1 LNRPTLST
9 PNGDGGNG
17 SAVGAVF
24 RIEPR
29 WTDLDPRG
37 HVNNSV
43 FLVYA
48 EEARARY
55 LRAVLPEAWSSV
67 VVVHNAVDY
76 HAPVFETDV
85 VEVESSVEGVGTSS
99 LTTVNEMSTARGRCT
114 TVRTV
119 QVVLREDESG
129 SRPWTTAELDALG
142 GTLAKGV

>member
-1 LNRPTLST
+1 LRE
-9 PNGDGGNG
+9 PNGREP
-17 SAVGAVF
+17 ARGALL

-29 WTDLDPRG
+29 WTDLDPLG
-37 HVNNSV
+37 HVTNST

-55 LRAVLPEAWSSV
+55 LRALLPTAWRSI

-85 VEVESSVEGVGTSS
+85 VEVASSLERVGTSS
-99 LTTVNEMSTARGRCT
+99 LTTVNEMSTARGRCA

-119 QVVLREDESG
+119 QVVLTEGSAG
-129 SRPWTTAELDALG
+129 SRPWTESELTALNG
-142 GTLAKGV
+142 SVAKGV

>member
-1 LNRPTLST
+1 VST
-9 PNGDGGNG
+9 HNGNG
-17 SAVGAVF
+17 GDSSALGAVL
-24 RIEPR
+24 RIQPR
-29 WTDLDPRG
+29 WTDLDPLG
-37 HVNNSV
+37 HVTNSV

-48 EEARARY
+48 EEARSRY
-55 LRAVLPEAWSSV
+55 LRTAVPEAWKSV

-129 SRPWTTAELDALG
+129 SRPWTASELDALG
-142 GTLAKGV
+142 GTLTKGV